1 MTDTSNAETSADK
14 TTAADAAPDFMALLG
29 TSWKAVETLDAF
41 SKSVLQ
47 RLQEDRQAELELG
60 LALLKCAKP
69 TDAFVLYSQF
79 AARRAAA
86 MIDDG
91 PKFAR
96 LWANLYGFPPP
107 EAKPAPSKSKV

>member
-1 MTDTSNAETSADK
+1 MTDTPDPAPSAGNATGLTAD
-14 TTAADAAPDFMALLG
+14 FLALLG
-29 TSWKAVETLDAF
+29 TSWKTAETLDAF
-41 SKSVLQ
+41 SKAVLQ

-79 AARRAAA
+79 AARRAISV
-86 MIDDG
+86 MDDG

-107 EAKPAPSKSKV
+107 AATPGPSKSKI